1 MSNFHFIHIGGITD
15 AVVQLIGAVMNLD
28 LDTLLDITPT
38 TTTIEAV
45 PA

>member
-1 MSNFHFIHIGGITD
+1 MSNFHFIHIEVITD